1 MANQLEESLPD
12 MAIFK
17 YRISSTTN
25 YMNPTNSFVLRFEA
39 RTSQIHQV
47 KGNKTYRWDEDGLF
61 ALFSQ
66 MLTKLK
72 VDNIVA
78 IQSVHFDTPKT
89 VSRDTKISGFA
100 VITLKPTSP
109 IAATLRNLDRT
120 AVIFT
125 NVAINE
131 PKRNLLGATDIHPRH
146 RTLPVQHEPC

>member
-72 VDNIVA
+72 GDNA
-78 IQSVHFDTPKT
+78 
-89 VSRDTKISGFA
+89 
-100 VITLKPTSP
+100 LKSTSST
-109 IAATLRNLDRT
+109 ATTLRNLNRT
-120 AVIFT
+120 A
-125 NVAINE
+125 
-131 PKRNLLGATDIHPRH
+131 
-146 RTLPVQHEPC
+146 